1 MAMAALVLQT
11 QENCPPG
18 LLGDWAASRGLSLDV
33 VRVDRWRELPDPS
46 GYDCAVALGSSAS
59 LAGQWA
65 DWVAREVEWI
75 RHADALGVPVLGICF
90 GAQALAVAL
99 GGSVRKLPSP
109 ELAWIELDTA
119 DPDFVAAGPW
129 LAVHE
134 DTITPPPLSY
144 ELARNVSGPQA
155 FMTSSH
161 LGIQFHP
168 EVTAGLLSRWIADRR
183 DLFAGVGNE
192 LVAAGREWSQAAA
205 DAALRLFDAFAV
217 HARVAL
223 PVTAESTRL
232 AAT

>member
-1 MAMAALVLQT
+1 MSALVLQT
-11 QENCPPG
+11 QDNCPPG

-59 LAGQWA
+59 LAGPWA

-75 RHADALGVPVLGICF
+75 RHADALGV
-90 GAQALAVAL
+90 
-99 GGSVRKLPSP
+99 P

-161 LGIQFHP
+161 LGIQFHA
-168 EVTAGLLSRWIADRR
+168 EVTGGLLSRWIADRR
-183 DLFAGVGNE
+183 DLLADVGNE
-192 LVAAGREWSQAAA
+192 LGAAGRAWGQAGA
-205 DAALRLFDAFAV
+205 DAA
-217 HARVAL
+217 
-223 PVTAESTRL
+223 P
-232 AAT
+232 